1 MAGIRISSVTAV
13 GLMTI
18 AAYIGAGGLGTLVI
32 SGIQTDNPNM
42 ILAGAIPACCLAL
55 LMDFLMSK
63 VETAVTPVSL
73 RPASK
78 KMSKES
84 LERTKQHINASWRC
98 RYDRYYQRGYL
109 LSHEFLNK
117 HDLCIGSKDATGKRD
132 HR

>member
-1 MAGIRISSVTAV
+1 MGMTDMQVLFKVRLPLALPVIMAGIRISSVTAV

-78 KMSKES
+78 KCPRKAWNVPSS
-84 LERTKQHINASWRC
+84 IINASW
-98 RYDRYYQRGYL
+98 QL
-109 LSHEFLNK
+109 PV
-117 HDLCIGSKDATGKRD
+117 
-132 HR
+132 